1 MSWVSKR
8 PILLG
13 YFNIIV
19 SVIFIINIFNPDLAQ
34 AKEISLEEAISW
46 GIEHNSSL
54 KEIKNNVE
62 SIQRSLD
69 ILETEYGFK
78 TQISAN
84 PVIAGGFETDEE
96 EDSSSTTSTTS
107 PEIKLKTS
115 KLFSNGISIQSEI
128 SLKEEDWF
136 NLEGLTEGAKR
147 SLSVSKTIYP
157 LIPIEIEQEKYS
169 TSNELVK
176 EQRVLEWQQGV
187 KKIDFLETY
196 FSILRLKEKLVLA
209 QKNFEYA
216 EENLTKVLKS
226 REIGEAGENQE
237 MEARIALKTAE
248 INLLEAQNNFQQ
260 AKANWYLDLG
270 LNEDEEITLEEKT
283 PFVEELTQK
292 IESLEVDLDKDNMER
307 LMDLV
312 ISNHYQLKNN
322 LLDQEATQKEI
333 EWQKANKKPRIDLY
347 GAYTSK
353 NNVWGIG
360 AELSYN
366 ITDGGKQKLEE
377 EGYRVKLENLKEDYQ
392 YIIDQLAL
400 EMSRLLNQQ
409 KVLELSLEE
418 KIINLQKAQ
427 LEKKFYQ
434 EQFQR
439 GLISKTEFQQKL
451 LIIENAEIDF
461 KSAQDAL
468 LINKLRIFHFL
479 GMSSL

>member
-1 MSWVSKR
+1 MSWMGKR
-8 PILLG
+8 PILIC
-13 YFNIIV
+13 YFNVIV
-19 SVIFIINIFNPDLAQ
+19 SAILMIIIFYPDIAQ

-54 KEIKNNVE
+54 KEIKNNLE

-78 TQISAN
+78 TEISAN
-84 PVIAGGFETDEE
+84 PVIAGGFETNEE
-96 EDSSSTTSTTS
+96 GDSSSTTSTTS
-107 PEIKLKTS
+107 PGIKLKTS

-147 SLSVSKTIYP
+147 TFSVSKTIYP
-157 LIPIEIEQEKYS
+157 LIPIKVEQEKYS

-196 FSILRLKEKLVLA
+196 FGILRLKEKLALT
-209 QKNFEYA
+209 QKNFDYA
-216 EENLTKVLKS
+216 QKDLTRVLKS
-226 REIGEAGENQE
+226 IEIGEAGENQE

-260 AKANWYLDLG
+260 TKANWYLDLG
-270 LNEDEEITLEEKT
+270 LTEDIEITLEERT
-283 PFVEELTQK
+283 TFVKELNQK
-292 IESLEVDLDKDNMER
+292 IESLEVDLDIDNMER

-312 ISNHYQLKNN
+312 IATHYQLKNN
-322 LLDQEATQKEI
+322 LLDQEAAQKEI
-333 EWQKANKKPRIDLY
+333 EWQKANKNPRIDLY

-377 EGYRVKLENLKEDYQ
+377 EGYKVKLENLKEDYRH
-392 YIIDQLAL
+392 IIDQLVL
-400 EMSRLLNQQ
+400 ELSNLLNQQ
-409 KVLELSLEE
+409 KVLKLSLEE
-418 KIINLQKAQ
+418 KIINVQKAQ
-427 LEKKFYQ
+427 LENKFYQ
-434 EQFQR
+434 EQLQR
-439 GLISKTEFQQKL
+439 GLISESEFQQKL
-451 LIIENAEIDF
+451 LIIENAEIEL
-461 KSAQDAL
+461 KAAQDAL

>member
-19 SVIFIINIFNPDLAQ
+19 SAILMIIIFYPDIAQ

-46 GIEHNSSL
+46 GVEHNSSL
-54 KEIKNNVE
+54 KEIRNNLE

-84 PVIAGGFETDEE
+84 PVIAGGFESDKEG
-96 EDSSSTTSTTS
+96 DNSSTTSTAS
-107 PEIKLKTS
+107 PGIKLKTS

-128 SLKEEDWF
+128 SLAEEDWF

-147 SLSVSKTIYP
+147 TFSVSKTIYP
-157 LIPIEIEQEKYS
+157 LIPIEVEQEKYS
-169 TSNELVK
+169 TSNELIK
-176 EQRVLEWQQGV
+176 KQRALEWQQGI

-196 FSILRLKEKLVLA
+196 FSILRLKEKLALT

-216 EENLTKVLKS
+216 QEDLARVLKS
-226 REIGEAGENQE
+226 IEIGEAREIQE

-248 INLLEAQNNFQQ
+248 INLLEARNNFQQ

-270 LNEDEEITLEEKT
+270 LTEDVEIILEEKNN
-283 PFVEELTQK
+283 FVKELTQK
-292 IESLEVDLDKDNMER
+292 IESLEIDLDNIER

-312 ISNHYQLKNN
+312 MATHYQLKNN
-322 LLDQEATQKEI
+322 LLDQETTQKEI
-333 EWQKANKKPRIDLY
+333 EWQKANKKPRIDLN
-347 GAYTSK
+347 GAYSSK

-366 ITDGGKQKLEE
+366 ITDGGKQKLGEE
-377 EGYRVKLENLKEDYQ
+377 EYKVKLENLKEDYRHM
-392 YIIDQLAL
+392 IDQLAL
-400 EMSRLLNQQ
+400 ELSNLLNQQ

-418 KIINLQKAQ
+418 KIINVEKAQ
-427 LEKKFYQ
+427 LENRFYQ
-434 EQFQR
+434 EQLQR
-439 GLISKTEFQQKL
+439 GLISESEFQHNL
-451 LIIENAEIDF
+451 LIVENAEIDF

-479 GMSSL
+479 GMGSL

>member
-157 LIPIEIEQEKYS
+157 
-169 TSNELVK
+169 
-176 EQRVLEWQQGV
+176 
-187 KKIDFLETY
+187 
-196 FSILRLKEKLVLA
+196 SI
-209 QKNFEYA
+209 
-216 EENLTKVLKS
+216 S
-226 REIGEAGENQE
+226 
-237 MEARIALKTAE
+237 
-248 INLLEAQNNFQQ
+248 
-260 AKANWYLDLG
+260 
-270 LNEDEEITLEEKT
+270 
-283 PFVEELTQK
+283 
-292 IESLEVDLDKDNMER
+292 
-307 LMDLV
+307 
-312 ISNHYQLKNN
+312 
-322 LLDQEATQKEI
+322 
-333 EWQKANKKPRIDLY
+333 
-347 GAYTSK
+347 
-353 NNVWGIG
+353 
-360 AELSYN
+360 
-366 ITDGGKQKLEE
+366 
-377 EGYRVKLENLKEDYQ
+377 
-392 YIIDQLAL
+392 
-400 EMSRLLNQQ
+400 
-409 KVLELSLEE
+409 
-418 KIINLQKAQ
+418 
-427 LEKKFYQ
+427 
-434 EQFQR
+434 
-439 GLISKTEFQQKL
+439 
-451 LIIENAEIDF
+451 
-461 KSAQDAL
+461 
-468 LINKLRIFHFL
+468 
-479 GMSSL
+479 